1 MLKKIPRLKLE
12 TELLLA
18 QADRK
23 NFLYTYSSDLR
34 GVGYVTDG
42 EEILVIT
49 TKGGYL
55 RIGTKEMKTMLEEL
69 NCVIE
74 DNERFRSAR

>member
-1 MLKKIPRLKLE
+1 MQ
-12 TELLLA
+12 TELLLV

-42 EEILVIT
+42 EEILIIT
-49 TKGGYL
+49 TNGGYL
-55 RIGTKEMKTMLEEL
+55 RIETKDLKTMLEEL
-69 NCVIE
+69 ECVIE

>member
-1 MLKKIPRLKLE
+1 MQ

-42 EEILVIT
+42 EEILIIT
-49 TKGGYL
+49 TNGGYL
-55 RIGTKEMKTMLEEL
+55 RIETKDLKTMLEEL
-69 NCVIE
+69 ECVIE

>member
-1 MLKKIPRLKLE
+1 MQ

-42 EEILVIT
+42 EEILIIT
-49 TKGGYL
+49 SNGGYL
-55 RIGTKEMKTMLEEL
+55 RIETKDLKTMLEEL
-69 NCVIE
+69 ECVIE